1 MAFGLETR
9 LPLWTQPLVEEIF
22 RMDPV
27 ARFGDRPKGLL
38 RSAFDDLLPD
48 DVKNAPKRGFPT
60 PFAAWFRGPCREFIR
75 ERLEEWPEVFEEV
88 IPAKYVHRIVS
99 GHLKGRLPGPFDELR
114 ANRIWVL
121 LQLATWARIFRPDAI
136 VEGDP
141 GIVDP

>member
-1 MAFGLETR
+1 
-9 LPLWTQPLVEEIF
+9 
-22 RMDPV
+22 MDPV